1 MSGQDEILKDVIY
14 NINKTNHEL
23 NRLKILLKEDKRQL
37 RHKNIIIAFL
47 FIIILCLSV
56 FSGYL
61 LINSKNK
68 TPPTA
73 SVYYKDSNSAIV
85 SNNKLDNDSQ
95 MNIDQKRINKK
106 EAHQKTCFK

>member
-1 MSGQDEILKDVIY
+1 MTEQDELLKDVIY

-23 NRLKILLKEDKRQL
+23 NRLKIILKDSKRQL
-37 RHKNIIIAFL
+37 RHKNIIIGFL
-47 FIIILCLSV
+47 IVIIIGLSI

-68 TPPTA
+68 TPPTER
-73 SVYYKDSNSAIV
+73 VYYKDSNSAVV

-95 MNIDQKRINKK
+95 INIDQK
-106 EAHQKTCFK
+106 E